1 LALQGQCFAT
11 VRLERACVGTAR
23 LQRLAAVGAGRLL
36 VGRRCGPIG
45 SCTRQRQIFEHAR
58 PDARPAG
65 IQFVFNRTERGL
77 GMLQPPFA
85 HPSGNLL
92 GHPMPG
98 LLVKRVAHRIAP
110 VDIH

>member
-1 LALQGQCFAT
+1 LAT
-11 VRLERACVGTAR
+11 VGLERACVGTAR

-36 VGRRCGPIG
+36 AGRRCCPIG
-45 SCTRQRQIFEHAR
+45 SCTRQRQIFEHTR
-58 PDARPAG
+58 SDVRPAG
-65 IQFVFNRTERGL
+65 IEFVFDLAERGF
-77 GMLQPPFA
+77 GMLQTPFA